1 MPMAFTRSSI
11 VLCANVMEAAVMLL
25 ALGEQVRYLKKRAA
39 LSGEA
44 MLQRFQNAA
53 DKARC
58 WRFQ

>member
-1 MPMAFTRSSI
+1 M
-11 VLCANVMEAAVMLL
+11 LKLNVIYAALVLL
-25 ALGEQVRYLKKRAA
+25 ALGKASALFKTRAA

-44 MLQRFQNAA
+44 MQQLFQNAA

>member
-1 MPMAFTRSSI
+1 M
-11 VLCANVMEAAVMLL
+11 LCAEVMEAAVMLL

-39 LSGEA
+39 LSFEA

>member
-1 MPMAFTRSSI
+1 M
-11 VLCANVMEAAVMLL
+11 LKLNVIYAAVVLR

-39 LSGEA
+39 LSCEA